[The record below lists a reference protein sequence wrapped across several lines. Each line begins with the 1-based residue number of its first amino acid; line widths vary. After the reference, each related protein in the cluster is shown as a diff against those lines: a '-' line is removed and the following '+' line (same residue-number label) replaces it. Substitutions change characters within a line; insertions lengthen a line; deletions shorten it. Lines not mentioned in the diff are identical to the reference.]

1 MIVSLIAAMADNRT
15 IGADNAMPWHL
26 PADLAYLSKTPST
39 SR

>member
-26 PADLAYLSKTPST
+26 PADLIMV
-39 SR
+39 